1 MIELSKMEKDAI
13 IKEIEAEFPHDPA
26 LQQVHIAR
34 KIISRKAELEGL
46 SVFEFIKKYQ
56 PNSKGSNNQITPSFK

>member
-1 MIELSKMEKDAI
+1 MIELSKIEMNTI
-13 IKEIEAEFPHDPA
+13 TKEIKAEFPHDPA

-46 SVFEFIKKYQ
+46 TLYEFIKKQ
-56 PNSKGSNNQITPSFK
+56 RK